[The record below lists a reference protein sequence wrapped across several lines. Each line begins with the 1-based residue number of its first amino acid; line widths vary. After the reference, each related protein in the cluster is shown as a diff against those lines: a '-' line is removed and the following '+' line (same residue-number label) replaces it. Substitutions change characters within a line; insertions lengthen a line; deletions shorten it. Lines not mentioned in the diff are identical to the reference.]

1 MKNLGQPDRVIRIV
15 LGLALI
21 ALPLFSAMAI
31 FASPM
36 TYWLSIVV
44 GLVLAGTALVGFC
57 PLYAIFGMS
66 TSATKR

>member
-1 MKNLGQPDRVIRIV
+1 MKNVGQPDRVVRIL

-21 ALPLFSAMAI
+21 ALPLLSAMAI

-57 PLYAIFGMS
+57 PLYAILGMN
-66 TSATKR
+66 TCAIKR